1 MPLSFCGH
9 LPVVCE
15 CRWLYNLTNVFRPLH
30 EYRNTMCPTNWSYP
44 WVISWPSIKPIYH
57 TLSYTNREISKQNQN
72 KTTKQKERQSQQN
85 KHSNFNILIYDGVLA
100 CSVTLLL
107 LRNERE
113 GKEDSLVFLN
123 HLFSTVI
130 VNI

>member
-1 MPLSFCGH
+1 M
-9 LPVVCE
+9 
-15 CRWLYNLTNVFRPLH
+15 
-30 EYRNTMCPTNWSYP
+30 M
-44 WVISWPSIKPIYH
+44 
-57 TLSYTNREISKQNQN
+57 
-72 KTTKQKERQSQQN
+72 TKQKERQSQQN
-85 KHSNFNILIYDGVLA
+85 KHSNFNMLIYDGVLT

-113 GKEDSLVFLN
+113 GKEDSLVILN